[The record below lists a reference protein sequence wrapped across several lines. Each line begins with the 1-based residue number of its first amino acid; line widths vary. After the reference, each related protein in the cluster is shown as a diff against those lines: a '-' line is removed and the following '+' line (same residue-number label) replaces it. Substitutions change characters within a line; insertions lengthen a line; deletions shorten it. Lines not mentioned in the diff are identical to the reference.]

1 MAVFYRT
8 IIQAV
13 LLYGAETWAVS
24 KTNLRKLRSFHH
36 RAIRYMTRRHI
47 WKLEEG
53 KWEYPDHEELRK
65 KCRLARIETEIE
77 KRKEN
82 LRTFLTEERPEL
94 WEEAK
99 RTKPPARDV
108 RKVLWWEQKL
118 VSSEDR
124 ERGE

>member
-1 MAVFYRT
+1 M
-8 IIQAV
+8 
-13 LLYGAETWAVS
+13 
-24 KTNLRKLRSFHH
+24 
-36 RAIRYMTRRHI
+36 
-47 WKLEEG
+47 
-53 KWEYPDHEELRK
+53 RK
-65 KCRLARIETEIE
+65 KCKLARIEKYIE

-82 LRTFLTEERPEL
+82 LRTFLTEERPAL

-108 RKVLWWEQKL
+108 RKVLWWEQEL